1 MESHDVIGEIIDSFN
16 VMAATLCNMIGQINN
31 EAGSLHK
38 SASVLQEVTSVARDG
53 AMQQQSQVEQVVTA
67 MNEMAATAQEVARH
81 AADTAQATQE
91 ADQHGNTAKVVVVE
105 AMGAVD
111 MLAAM
116 VQSAAEVIGKLEQES
131 ENIGN
136 VLAVINGI
144 AEQTNLLALNAAI
157 EAARAGD
164 QGRGFAVVADE
175 VRTLATRTQQSTE
188 EISGMIERLQAG
200 SREAVSAMEKGQQQA
215 LHGVDLTEQAAEA
228 LAVIAGAITSIK
240 DRSIQIASAA
250 EEQNAVVEEVNRNA
264 VAINEVVNES
274 TRNLDNINRSSG
286 EVAQLASE
294 LHEMIADFKTA

>member
-1 MESHDVIGEIIDSFN
+1 
-16 VMAATLCNMIGQINN
+16 
-31 EAGSLHK
+31 
-38 SASVLQEVTSVARDG
+38 
-53 AMQQQSQVEQVVTA
+53 
-67 MNEMAATAQEVARH
+67 
-81 AADTAQATQE
+81 
-91 ADQHGNTAKVVVVE
+91 VVE

-111 MLAAM
+111 MLADM
-116 VQSAAEVIGKLEQES
+116 VRSAAEVIGKLEQES

-188 EISGMIERLQAG
+188 EISGMIERLQSG
-200 SREAVSAMEKGQQQA
+200 SREAVGAMEKGQEQA
-215 LHGVDLTEQAAEA
+215 LHGVDLTERAAEA
-228 LAVIAGAITSIK
+228 LAVIAGAITTIK
-240 DRSIQIASAA
+240 DMSIQIASAA

-264 VAINEVVNES
+264 VTINDVASEA
-274 TRNLDNINRSSG
+274 TRNLDDINRSSS

-294 LHEMIADFKTA
+294 LHALIADFKTA